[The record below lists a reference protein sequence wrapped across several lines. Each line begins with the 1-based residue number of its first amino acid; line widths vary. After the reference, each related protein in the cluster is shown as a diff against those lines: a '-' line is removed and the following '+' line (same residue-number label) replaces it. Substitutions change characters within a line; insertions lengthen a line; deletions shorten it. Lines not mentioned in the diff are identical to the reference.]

1 MSKLVTLR
9 RGDLS
14 LCLCPIAGGSI
25 ASFRLST
32 PTGEVDLLRPS
43 SERALADNNALDSA
57 CYPLVPFSNR
67 IENGRLRFGD
77 REYHLTPNFPDHP
90 HPLHGHACWRS
101 WELAATDGVTA
112 TLAFAYQGPDY
123 PSAYRSELRFGLLD
137 DGLECELS
145 VKNTGPE
152 AMPAGIGF
160 HPFFPKTPCT
170 KIRVPLGGMWLLRP
184 DGIPHGRGAVPPEWD
199 FGELREL
206 GSVVLDHCFSG
217 WDRTARIE
225 WPKRGLAVRM
235 TATPPFGHAVI
246 YTPAGQD
253 FFCVEPVSNAND
265 AFNMAARGVPDTG
278 TVVLAPGE
286 VLAGA
291 MRLAVERR

>member
-1 MSKLVTLR
+1 
-9 RGDLS
+9 
-14 LCLCPIAGGSI
+14 
-25 ASFRLST
+25 
-32 PTGEVDLLRPS
+32 LRPS
-43 SERALADNNALDSA
+43 SERALADDNALDSA

-67 IENGRLRFGD
+67 IENGCLHFGG

-101 WELAATDGVTA
+101 WELAATDGAAA

-123 PSAYRSELRFGLLD
+123 PSAYQAEEKFRLLD
-137 DGLECELS
+137 DGLECKLS
-145 VKNTGPE
+145 VKNTGRE

-184 DGIPHGRGAVPPEWD
+184 DGIPRGHGAVPPEWD

-206 GSVVLDHCFSG
+206 GPVVLDHCFSG
-217 WDRTARIE
+217 WDRSARIE

-246 YTPAGQD
+246 YTPPGQD

-286 VLAGA
+286 VLAGT
-291 MRLAVERR
+291 MRLAIERR